1 MITYKIIIH
10 KTSNTETNNVRRIAN
25 FELNVQIILKKI
37 MQGKSKVKEIQEY
50 FALLWH
56 LQLQVE
62 LSKKQI
68 SIQLKRR
75 HWRKSN
81 HNQSNIIKITEKGL
95 TGQYSLWTYMDFNSF
110 MLNGRQLQKFIQKII
125 LMMQAWAHF
134 NEIELVIME
143 QKLGK

>member
-25 FELNVQIILKKI
+25 LEVNVQIILKKI
-37 MQGKSKVKEIQEY
+37 MQGKSKEKEIQEY
-50 FALLWH
+50 FALLLH

-75 HWRKSN
+75 H
-81 HNQSNIIKITEKGL
+81 
-95 TGQYSLWTYMDFNSF
+95 
-110 MLNGRQLQKFIQKII
+110 
-125 LMMQAWAHF
+125 
-134 NEIELVIME
+134 
-143 QKLGK
+143 